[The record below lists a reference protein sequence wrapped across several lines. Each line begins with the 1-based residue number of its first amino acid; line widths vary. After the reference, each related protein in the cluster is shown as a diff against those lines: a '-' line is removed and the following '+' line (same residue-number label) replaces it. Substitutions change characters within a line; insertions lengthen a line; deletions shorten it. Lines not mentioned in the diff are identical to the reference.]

1 MALQSITIAM
11 ITNTLMLLI
20 HAGKR
25 LLVAQQENL
34 SLLAPRTRKKTVLSA
49 TTTVMK
55 ATLVWAQ
62 SAGRTAPR
70 IKHSVTTA
78 PTATS
83 PMPTEE
89 VPVRFTTV
97 DLTVR
102 NGETSGTSSATQA
115 SIMSD
120 AAFALLIALRV

>member
-1 MALQSITIAM
+1 M

-25 LLVAQQENL
+25 LLVAQQVNL
-34 SLLAPRTRKKTVLSA
+34 SLPAQRKRRRMVLSA

-89 VPVRFTTV
+89 DPVRFTTV

-115 SIMSD
+115 SIMLD

>member
-34 SLLAPRTRKKTVLSA
+34 SLPAQRTRRRMVLSA
-49 TTTVMK
+49 TTSVMK

-70 IKHSVTTA
+70 IKHSVMTE